1 MTFDWLRHHATE
13 RNHTDAIL
21 AVTES
26 EPQRRTLHEIASR
39 RAWELFFAGNW
50 SEAESLLAR
59 QRFAIVLCDRDF
71 AGNDWRETVGSLHR
85 ATPHSCIIL
94 VSAVNDEYLWDE
106 VIRHGGY
113 DVLKKPLQES
123 QVVPAITL
131 ALSYVKQCS
140 PTK

>member
-59 QRFAIVLCDRDF
+59 QRFAAYRQKRRYRSWGRIAARRIRKTAVPMASLSRH
-71 AGNDWRETVGSLHR
+71 VG
-85 ATPHSCIIL
+85 T
-94 VSAVNDEYLWDE
+94 
-106 VIRHGGY
+106 
-113 DVLKKPLQES
+113 
-123 QVVPAITL
+123 
-131 ALSYVKQCS
+131 
-140 PTK
+140 